1 MKSELQLRHWN
12 PTYSLKESK
21 IQPQKCYIFAEG
33 KTSNSELPKHW
44 NFIRKRNNWCVK
56 VATIIKGIACKV
68 SYKKAKRKVLIHN
81 KCLLILSLLPLGS

>member
-44 NFIRKRNNWCVK
+44 N
-56 VATIIKGIACKV
+56 
-68 SYKKAKRKVLIHN
+68 
-81 KCLLILSLLPLGS
+81 LLENEITGASRLPPL